1 SFEGFG
7 RATIGADAER
17 VVAVDLHQIGGLVKN
32 VGDGLVVHAR
42 TPERNCNVRE
52 RYSLRDRRS
61 RQNHRL
67 NKKPNLVGWVFRTY
81 GERPYCTLVTF
92 LQALVAFDVDRTVV
106 HEHVRTTIL
115 TAYKAKAF
123 RVIEPLYGPFQSH
136 SLLPPGRAHQHPHPE
151 DAGLELRQSG

>member
-1 SFEGFG
+1 GQAVTSEPQTQQKTQPRGLGF
-7 RATIGADAER
+7 
-17 VVAVDLHQIGGLVKN
+17 
-32 VGDGLVVHAR
+32 
-42 TPERNCNVRE
+42 
-52 RYSLRDRRS
+52 
-61 RQNHRL
+61 
-67 NKKPNLVGWVFRTY
+67 PNLRRTTLLHPRHVACLRAFLTIDDL
-81 GERPYCTLVTF
+81 EFDLVTF